1 MITVKEIS
9 SFQFSKSLRNKN
21 TTVNHIDHVTSMW
34 NSFLSSCHS
43 DFREGWSGGNMGLR
57 PLGPKE
63 IYGEPVPPGKAYR
76 LLTDHLA
83 TGKPLWFEPAQQK
96 VFKSNHLYK

>member
-1 MITVKEIS
+1 MARHSAKIAHPFPQVGAFVRKYIY
-9 SFQFSKSLRNKN
+9 
-21 TTVNHIDHVTSMW
+21 
-34 NSFLSSCHS
+34 SFLSSCHS

-63 IYGEPVPPGKAYR
+63 IYGEPVPPGKAYT
-76 LLTDHLA
+76 LLTDHLT

-96 VFKSNHLYK
+96 VFKSNHLYI